1 MDILYFALIES
12 SPKRETG
19 ILIGETQGELGILIG
34 EPAPRK

>member
-19 ILIGETQGELGILIG
+19 DSHLVKT
-34 EPAPRK
+34 APEVNLFYKEYK